1 MNELRSLIH
10 IEKVNFI
17 EPIEGADHI
26 ELVTVLGWKCVVK
39 KGDFKVGDMCVY
51 VEIDSCVQTSFKP
64 FEFLK
69 EKADKFGF
77 YHIKT
82 MKLRGVFSQGL
93 ILPYSDFKPS
103 RKHREGYDLT
113 SHINKS
119 KKEEKRLIIHY
130 EEYSDMK
137 SLLGMGERKRKPLP
151 WFIRWLGPIINSYY
165 DRKQRKQL
173 EHSSPKFPSP
183 YSFTAKTDEERIQN
197 LTKLFNELKEKG
209 TILTGT
215 EKLDGSSSTYA
226 YNNGKSYVASRNMG
240 LYFSD
245 GTNEKIHSTC
255 EASVFWK
262 NNLKYNLLEKVKQ
275 TSIKLGKTV
284 VLQGESI
291 ANNIQNN
298 PYKLVDEHRFYA
310 FNLIIDGVRCS
321 YDELFKW
328 CQENEVLVVPCLAIT
343 SMNKFETVADLIK
356 FSNGISQIANVKR
369 EGIVWRADGISF
381 KAVSNEYLL
390 KKGE

>member
-1 MNELRSLIH
+1 MNELRSLVH
-10 IEKVNFI
+10 IEKVISI
-17 EPIEGADHI
+17 EPIEGADRI
-26 ELVTVLGWKCVVK
+26 ELATILGWKCVVK
-39 KGDFKVGDMCVY
+39 KDEFKVGDLCAY

-69 EKADKFGF
+69 DKADKFGF
-77 YHIKT
+77 YHVKT

-93 ILPYSDFKPS
+93 IIPYSEFKAS
-103 RKHREGYDLT
+103 KKHKEGHDLT
-113 SHINKS
+113 AEINKG
-119 KKEEKRLIIHY
+119 KKEENRLVIHY

-137 SLLGMGERKRKPLP
+137 ALLGMGDKRRKPLP
-151 WFIRWLGPIINSYY
+151 RLLRWLAPLITIFYNRNK
-165 DRKQRKQL
+165 RKQIK
-173 EHSSPKFPSP
+173 HDSFPSP
-183 YSFTAKTDEERIQN
+183 YSYIAKTDEERIQN
-197 LTKLFNELKEKG
+197 LNKLFTELKANK
-209 TILTGT
+209 TILVGT

-226 YNNGKSYVASRNMG
+226 YINGKSYVASRNMG

-245 GTNEKIHSTC
+245 NKTERMKNTC

-275 TSIKLGKTV
+275 TSIKLGKSV

-310 FNLIIDGVRCS
+310 FNLIIDGVRCN
-321 YDELFKW
+321 YDELYRW
-328 CQENEVLVVPCLAIT
+328 CKENDVLVVPCVAVDTLE
-343 SMNKFETVADLIK
+343 NFNTVADLVK
-356 FSNGISQIANVKR
+356 FSDGTSKLANVRR

-381 KAVSNEYLL
+381 KAVSNEFLL

>member
-1 MNELRSLIH
+1 MNELRSLVH
-10 IEKVNFI
+10 IEKIVAI
-17 EPIEGADHI
+17 VPIEGADRI
-26 ELVTVLGWKCVVK
+26 ELATVLGWKCVVK
-39 KGDFKVGDMCVY
+39 KDEFKVGDMCVY
-51 VEIDSCVQTSFKP
+51 VEIDSTVQTSFKP

-77 YHIKT
+77 YHVRT

-93 ILPYSDFKPS
+93 ILPYSDFKAS
-103 RKHREGYDLT
+103 RKHKEGYDLT
-113 SHINKS
+113 PEINKG
-119 KKEEKRLIIHY
+119 KQDENRLVIHY
-130 EEYSDMK
+130 EEYTDMK
-137 SLLGMGERKRKPLP
+137 SLLGMGNKRRKPLP
-151 WFIRWLGPIINSYY
+151 WFLRWLGPILNKLHA
-165 DRKQRKQL
+165 RKHRHQVKQ
-173 EHSSPKFPSP
+173 ESFPTP
-183 YSFTAKTDEERIQN
+183 YSFISKTDEERIQN
-197 LTKLFNELKEKG
+197 LTRLFNELKEKK

-226 YNNGKSYVASRNMG
+226 YINGKAYVASRNMG
-240 LYFSD
+240 LYFND
-245 GTNEKIHSTC
+245 GKKEKMKSTC

-275 TSIKLGKTV
+275 TSIKLGKSV

-321 YDELFKW
+321 YDELYKW
-328 CQENEVLVVPCLAIT
+328 CKENEVLVVPCVAID
-343 SMNKFETVADLIK
+343 SLDKFESVAELVK
-356 FSNGISQIANVKR
+356 FSDGISKLANVRR

-381 KAVSNEYLL
+381 KAVSNEFLL